1 MLVVVLRITETQSSS
16 LWQYTPK
23 CSIVS
28 QSIKSKAVRYIF
40 INIFFA
46 CLNFTSISLLPLNMA
61 NDYATERM
69 NSAFAVLRT
78 ELNEMRSQDVQLMK
92 QLLNINNSIE
102 QLTKKQKN
110 SKPRSRS
117 QRPSFKEMIRAS
129 TLSKINE
136 GNYTICMLNIFDNYL
151 IFK

>member
-1 MLVVVLRITETQSSS
+1 MLVVVLRITETHSSS
-16 LWQYTPK
+16 LCQYTPK

-28 QSIKSKAVRYIF
+28 QAIKKESRPLYVHTHI
-40 INIFFA
+40 FA
-46 CLNFTSISLLPLNMA
+46 CLSFTSRNLLPLNMA

-92 QLLNINNSIE
+92 QLLNINNSIQ
-102 QLTKKQKN
+102 QLTKKQKC
-110 SKPRSRS
+110 SKRRNRS
-117 QRPSFKEMIRAS
+117 QRSSFKEMTRAS

-136 GNYTICMLNIFDNYL
+136 GNYTI
-151 IFK
+151 

>member
-16 LWQYTPK
+16 LCQHTPK
-23 CSIVS
+23 FSIVS
-28 QSIKSKAVRYIF
+28 QAIKRKAVRCMF
-40 INIFFA
+40 IHIFFA
-46 CLNFTSISLLPLNMA
+46 CLNFTSRNLIPLNMA

-92 QLLNINNSIE
+92 QLLNINNSIQ
-102 QLTKKQKN
+102 QLTKKQKC
-110 SKPRSRS
+110 SKRRDRS
-117 QRPSFKEMIRAS
+117 QRSSFKEMTRAS

-136 GNYTICMLNIFDNYL
+136 GNYTISC
-151 IFK
+151 